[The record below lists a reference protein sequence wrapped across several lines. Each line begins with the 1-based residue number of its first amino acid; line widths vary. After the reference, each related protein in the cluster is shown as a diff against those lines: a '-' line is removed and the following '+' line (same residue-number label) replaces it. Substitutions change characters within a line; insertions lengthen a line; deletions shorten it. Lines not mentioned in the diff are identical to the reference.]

1 MAIFGKNN
9 LYLNIF
15 LILIT
20 LSIISISLQADSNAT
35 NATDT
40 SNSTTLATDTTNSST
55 VVTNSTTVVTDTI
68 NSSTVVT
75 DTINSSTV
83 AISSTESTDDNNST
97 NSEDVDGNS
106 TVTPTFRNTS
116 SGLSA
121 GGIVAIVVPCA
132 LALIGVGLAAAFCKS
147 TPAAMPPIT
156 PNVMPPTIDSS
167 MSKFNTQPVTTV
179 NNLQEITEVSPPVKN
194 VEVIQPTPVVQQHP
208 IYPIS
213 KEPPTIPQDNRV
225 FQPLYPSQAI
235 NVSQSSPQVSQVIP
249 KHEILASQSQ
259 LNPGQVVQG
268 INTSQATNQSQ
279 VLPVKVSP
287 IVD

>member
-35 NATDT
+35 NAIDT

-55 VVTNSTTVVTDTI
+55 VLTDTI

-75 DTINSSTV
+75 ETTNSTSTISTDT
-83 AISSTESTDDNNST
+83 ISSTESTDDNNST
-97 NSEDVDGNS
+97 NSDAVDGNS

-156 PNVMPPTIDSS
+156 PNVMPSTIDSS

-249 KHEILASQSQ
+249 KNEILASQSQ

>member
-55 VVTNSTTVVTDTI
+55 VLTDTI

-75 DTINSSTV
+75 ETTNINSTISTDT
-83 AISSTESTDDNNST
+83 ISSTESTDDNNST

-249 KHEILASQSQ
+249 KNEILASQSQ

>member
-55 VVTNSTTVVTDTI
+55 VLTDTI

-75 DTINSSTV
+75 ETTNINSTISTDT
-83 AISSTESTDDNNST
+83 ISSTESTDDNNST

-249 KHEILASQSQ
+249 KQEILASQSQ

>member
-20 LSIISISLQADSNAT
+20 LSIISISPQNTTNSTDTINSTEVADTT
-35 NATDT
+35 NLTTDVADT
-40 SNSTTLATDTTNSST
+40 SNSTNVTDTTNSTELSDTST
-55 VVTNSTTVVTDTI
+55 STTDVTDTTNSTETTDS
-68 NSSTVVT
+68 N
-75 DTINSSTV
+75 DTSN
-83 AISSTESTDDNNST
+83 
-97 NSEDVDGNS
+97 GNS
-106 TVTPTFRNTS
+106 TTYPVYRDTS
-116 SGLSA
+116 SGLS
-121 GGIVAIVVPCA
+121 GGAIAAIIVPCA
-132 LALIGVGLAAAFCKS
+132 LALIGVGLAAALCKS
-147 TPAAMPPIT
+147 APEAISPIT
-156 PNVMPPTIDSS
+156 PNVIPPTIDSS
-167 MSKFNTQPVTTV
+167 MSKFNTQPITAV

-225 FQPLYPSQAI
+225 FQPLYPSQNAQAI
-235 NVSQSSPQVSQVIP
+235 NISQSSPQVSQVIP
-249 KHEILASQSQ
+249 KQEIVASQNQ

-279 VLPVKVSP
+279 VLPVKILP

>member
-35 NATDT
+35 NAIDT
-40 SNSTTLATDTTNSST
+40 SNSTTLTTDTTNSST
-55 VVTNSTTVVTDTI
+55 VLTDTI

-75 DTINSSTV
+75 ETTNINSTISTDT
-83 AISSTESTDDNNST
+83 ISSTESTDDNNST

>member
-55 VVTNSTTVVTDTI
+55 VLTDTI

-75 DTINSSTV
+75 ETTNINSTISTDT
-83 AISSTESTDDNNST
+83 ISSTESTDDNNST
-97 NSEDVDGNS
+97 NSDAVDGNS

-156 PNVMPPTIDSS
+156 PNVMPSTIDSS

-249 KHEILASQSQ
+249 KNEILASQSQ

>member
-35 NATDT
+35 NANDT
-40 SNSTTLATDTTNSST
+40 SNSTTLATDTTNSS
-55 VVTNSTTVVTDTI
+55 TVVTDTI

-97 NSEDVDGNS
+97 NSDAVDENS

>member
-35 NATDT
+35 NAIDT

-55 VVTNSTTVVTDTI
+55 VLTDTI

-75 DTINSSTV
+75 ETTNINSTISTDT
-83 AISSTESTDDNNST
+83 ISSTESTDDNNST
-97 NSEDVDGNS
+97 NSDAVDGNS

-156 PNVMPPTIDSS
+156 PNVMPQTIDSS

-249 KHEILASQSQ
+249 KNEILASQSQ

>member
-35 NATDT
+35 NAIDT

-55 VVTNSTTVVTDTI
+55 VLTDTI

-75 DTINSSTV
+75 ETTNINSTISTDT
-83 AISSTESTDDNNST
+83 ISSTESTDDNNST

-156 PNVMPPTIDSS
+156 PNVMPQTIDSS

-249 KHEILASQSQ
+249 KNEILASQSQ

>member
-55 VVTNSTTVVTDTI
+55 VLTDTI

-75 DTINSSTV
+75 ETTNINSTISTDI
-83 AISSTESTDDNNST
+83 ISSTESTDDNNST

>member
-40 SNSTTLATDTTNSST
+40 LNSTTLATDTTNSST
-55 VVTNSTTVVTDTI
+55 VLTDTI

-75 DTINSSTV
+75 ETTNINSTISTDT
-83 AISSTESTDDNNST
+83 ISSTESTDDNNST
-97 NSEDVDGNS
+97 NSDAVDGNS

-121 GGIVAIVVPCA
+121 GGIVAIIVPCA

>member
-40 SNSTTLATDTTNSST
+40 TNSSTVLTDTTNSST
-55 VVTNSTTVVTDTI
+55 VLTDTI

-75 DTINSSTV
+75 ETTNINSTISTDT
-83 AISSTESTDDNNST
+83 ISSTESTDDNNST

>member
-55 VVTNSTTVVTDTI
+55 VVTETI

-75 DTINSSTV
+75 ETTNINSTISTDT
-83 AISSTESTDDNNST
+83 ISSTESTDDNNST

-132 LALIGVGLAAAFCKS
+132 LALIGVGLAATFCKS

-249 KHEILASQSQ
+249 NHEILASQSQ

>member
-55 VVTNSTTVVTDTI
+55 VVTDTI

-97 NSEDVDGNS
+97 NSDAVDGNS

-156 PNVMPPTIDSS
+156 PNVMPSTIDSS

-249 KHEILASQSQ
+249 KNEILASQSQ

>member
-55 VVTNSTTVVTDTI
+55 VLTDTI

-75 DTINSSTV
+75 ETTNINSTIPTDT
-83 AISSTESTDDNNST
+83 ISSTESTDDNNST

-106 TVTPTFRNTS
+106 TVTPTFRNSS

>member
-40 SNSTTLATDTTNSST
+40 TNSS
-55 VVTNSTTVVTDTI
+55 TVVTDTI

-83 AISSTESTDDNNST
+83 VTETTNINSTISTDTISSTESTDDNNST

-249 KHEILASQSQ
+249 KNEILASQSQ

>member
-55 VVTNSTTVVTDTI
+55 VVTDTI

-97 NSEDVDGNS
+97 NSDAVDGNS

-249 KHEILASQSQ
+249 KDEILASQSQ

>member
-55 VVTNSTTVVTDTI
+55 VLTDTI

-75 DTINSSTV
+75 ETTNINSTISTDT
-83 AISSTESTDDNNST
+83 ISSTESTDDNNST
-97 NSEDVDGNS
+97 NSDAVDGNS

-249 KHEILASQSQ
+249 KNEILASQSQ

>member
-35 NATDT
+35 NAIDT

-55 VVTNSTTVVTDTI
+55 VLTDTI

-75 DTINSSTV
+75 ETTNINSTISTDTM
-83 AISSTESTDDNNST
+83 SSTESTDDNNST

-156 PNVMPPTIDSS
+156 PNVMPQTIDSS

>member
-35 NATDT
+35 NAIDT

-55 VVTNSTTVVTDTI
+55 VLTDTI

-75 DTINSSTV
+75 ETTNINSTISTDT
-83 AISSTESTDDNNST
+83 ISSTESTDDNNST

-249 KHEILASQSQ
+249 KNEILASQSQ

>member
-35 NATDT
+35 NA

-55 VVTNSTTVVTDTI
+55 VLTDTI

-75 DTINSSTV
+75 ETTNINSTISTDTIN
-83 AISSTESTDDNNST
+83 STESTDDNNST

>member
-40 SNSTTLATDTTNSST
+40 SNSTTLATDTTNSS
-55 VVTNSTTVVTDTI
+55 TVVTDTI

>member
-55 VVTNSTTVVTDTI
+55 VLTDTI

-97 NSEDVDGNS
+97 NSDAVEGNS
-106 TVTPTFRNTS
+106 TVTPTFRNKS

>member
-40 SNSTTLATDTTNSST
+40 INSTTLATDTTNSST
-55 VVTNSTTVVTDTI
+55 VLTDTI

-75 DTINSSTV
+75 ETTNINSTISTDT
-83 AISSTESTDDNNST
+83 ISSTESTDDNNST

-106 TVTPTFRNTS
+106 TVTPTFRNSS

>member
-55 VVTNSTTVVTDTI
+55 VLTDTI

-75 DTINSSTV
+75 ETTNINSTISTDT
-83 AISSTESTDDNNST
+83 ISSTESTDDNNST

-106 TVTPTFRNTS
+106 TVTPTLRNTS
-116 SGLSA
+116 SGLST

>member
-55 VVTNSTTVVTDTI
+55 VLTDTI

-75 DTINSSTV
+75 ETTNINSTISTDT
-83 AISSTESTDDNNST
+83 ISSTESTDDNNST
-97 NSEDVDGNS
+97 NSDAVDGNS

-147 TPAAMPPIT
+147 TPAAMSPIT
-156 PNVMPPTIDSS
+156 PNVMPSTIDSS

-249 KHEILASQSQ
+249 KNEILASQSQ

>member
-55 VVTNSTTVVTDTI
+55 VLTDTI

-75 DTINSSTV
+75 ETTNINSTIPTDT
-83 AISSTESTDDNNST
+83 ISSTESTDDNNST

>member
-55 VVTNSTTVVTDTI
+55 VLTDTI

-75 DTINSSTV
+75 ETTNSTSTISTDT
-83 AISSTESTDDNNST
+83 ISSTESTDDNNST
-97 NSEDVDGNS
+97 NSDAVDGNS

-249 KHEILASQSQ
+249 KQEIVASQNQ

>member
-55 VVTNSTTVVTDTI
+55 VLTDTI

-75 DTINSSTV
+75 ETTNINSTISTDTIN
-83 AISSTESTDDNNST
+83 STESTDDNNST

-249 KHEILASQSQ
+249 KHDILASQSQ

>member
-35 NATDT
+35 NAIDT

-55 VVTNSTTVVTDTI
+55 VLTDTI

-75 DTINSSTV
+75 ETTNINSTISTDTIN
-83 AISSTESTDDNNST
+83 STESTDDNNST

>member
-35 NATDT
+35 NA
-40 SNSTTLATDTTNSST
+40 SNSTTVVTDTTNSST
-55 VVTNSTTVVTDTI
+55 VLTDT
-68 NSSTVVT
+68 
-75 DTINSSTV
+75 
-83 AISSTESTDDNNST
+83 ISSTESTDDNNST

>member
-35 NATDT
+35 NATNAIDT

-68 NSSTVVT
+68 NSSTV
-75 DTINSSTV
+75 

-97 NSEDVDGNS
+97 NSDAVDGNS

-249 KHEILASQSQ
+249 KNEILASQSQ

>member
-55 VVTNSTTVVTDTI
+55 VLTDTI

-75 DTINSSTV
+75 ETTNINSTISTDT
-83 AISSTESTDDNNST
+83 ISSTESTDDNNST
-97 NSEDVDGNS
+97 NSDAVDGNS

-156 PNVMPPTIDSS
+156 PNVMPSTIDSS

>member
-55 VVTNSTTVVTDTI
+55 VVT
-68 NSSTVVT
+68 

-97 NSEDVDGNS
+97 NSDTVDGNS

-156 PNVMPPTIDSS
+156 PNVMPSTIDSS

-249 KHEILASQSQ
+249 KNEILASQSQ

>member
-55 VVTNSTTVVTDTI
+55 VLTDTI

-75 DTINSSTV
+75 ETTNINSTISTDT
-83 AISSTESTDDNNST
+83 ISSTESTDDNNST
-97 NSEDVDGNS
+97 NSDAVDGNS

>member
-55 VVTNSTTVVTDTI
+55 VVTDTI

-75 DTINSSTV
+75 ETTNSTSTISTDT
-83 AISSTESTDDNNST
+83 ISSTESTDDNNST
-97 NSEDVDGNS
+97 NSDAVDGNS

>member
-35 NATDT
+35 NAIDT

-55 VVTNSTTVVTDTI
+55 VLTDTI

-75 DTINSSTV
+75 ETTNSTSTISTDT
-83 AISSTESTDDNNST
+83 ISSTESTDDNNST
-97 NSEDVDGNS
+97 NSDAVDGNS

>member
-40 SNSTTLATDTTNSST
+40 INSSTVVTDTTNSST
-55 VVTNSTTVVTDTI
+55 VLTDTI

-75 DTINSSTV
+75 ETTNINSTISTDT
-83 AISSTESTDDNNST
+83 ISSTESTDDNNST
-97 NSEDVDGNS
+97 NSDAVDENS

>member
-35 NATDT
+35 NAIDT

-55 VVTNSTTVVTDTI
+55 VLTDTI

-75 DTINSSTV
+75 ETTNSTSTISTDT
-83 AISSTESTDDNNST
+83 ISSTESTDDNNST
-97 NSEDVDGNS
+97 NSDAVDGNS

-156 PNVMPPTIDSS
+156 PNVMPSTIDSS

>member
-35 NATDT
+35 NAIDT

-55 VVTNSTTVVTDTI
+55 VLTDTI

-75 DTINSSTV
+75 ETTNINSTISTDT
-83 AISSTESTDDNNST
+83 ISSTESTDDNNST
-97 NSEDVDGNS
+97 NSDAVDGNS

-156 PNVMPPTIDSS
+156 PNVMPSTIDSS

-249 KHEILASQSQ
+249 KNEILASQSQ